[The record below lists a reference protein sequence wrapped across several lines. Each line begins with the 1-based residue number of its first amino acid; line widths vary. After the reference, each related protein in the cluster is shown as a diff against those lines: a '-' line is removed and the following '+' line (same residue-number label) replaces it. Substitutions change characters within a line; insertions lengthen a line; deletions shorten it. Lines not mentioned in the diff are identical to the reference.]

1 MIKNYTKL
9 ICVEVLKNIT
19 RVFNSFYIII
29 NVFLAKSL
37 ILSEMN
43 AKLIKMNN
51 DLYRFETHN
60 L

>member
-1 MIKNYTKL
+1 MTDRGLPLFGQMLNFFFL
-9 ICVEVLKNIT
+9 LN
-19 RVFNSFYIII
+19 I